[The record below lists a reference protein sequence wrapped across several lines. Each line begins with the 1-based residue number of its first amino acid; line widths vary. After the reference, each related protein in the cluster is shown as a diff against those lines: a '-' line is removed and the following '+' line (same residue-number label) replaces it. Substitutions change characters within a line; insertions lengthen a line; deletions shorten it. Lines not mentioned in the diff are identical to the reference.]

1 MTYTEPGHRLYIKK
15 RLAKK
20 IEAEAR
26 AMGLSMDDLI
36 LAKLNISS
44 DDQAIAL
51 SKRTEEIE
59 SKLQRL
65 TKLLETVVLDSGY
78 IRGAIESQ
86 ANTEATERAEQIE
99 IRRSKLI
106 DQIHSIN

>member
-26 AMGLSMDDLI
+26 AIGMSMDDLI
-36 LAKLNISS
+36 LAKLNIRS
-44 DDQAIAL
+44 DDRAIAL
-51 SKRTEEIE
+51 SKREEETER
-59 SKLQRL
+59 KLQRL

-78 IRGAIESQ
+78 IRGAIESS
-86 ANTEATERAEQIE
+86 ANAEAIERAEQIE

-106 DQIHSIN
+106 N